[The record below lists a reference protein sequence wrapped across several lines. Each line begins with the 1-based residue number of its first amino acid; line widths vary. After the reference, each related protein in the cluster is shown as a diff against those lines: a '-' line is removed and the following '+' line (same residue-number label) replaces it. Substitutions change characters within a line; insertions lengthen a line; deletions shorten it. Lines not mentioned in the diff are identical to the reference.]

1 MVGWITPIEW
11 KSITHPQ
18 PFVAPVFV
26 ETAMGGLAEM
36 NGPFAASLLSEKCY
50 ASLGYTPILQ
60 VETEVLQVVL
70 SDWEAY

>member
-1 MVGWITPIEW
+1 
-11 KSITHPQ
+11 
-18 PFVAPVFV
+18 
-26 ETAMGGLAEM
+26 MGGLAEM